1 MLLKANDIAH
11 ISYSHSDCKDVWKV
25 YFSQMEK
32 YWNVGM
38 QNIFL
43 VNKSNIK
50 IPSRY
55 TKYEYDEKKP
65 YTKRLLDCLESLSNY
80 KYIFFDHEDM
90 FLYDSPDYEE
100 INFYLQELFNNK
112 YEYIKLIKTSN
123 SSYKPVENSST
134 LFEFDFNSRW
144 IFSIQPSFWNRDRLI
159 DLINKIGDNTHWGFE
174 LKSQKYLKKLR
185 IKSAF
190 SHRQG
195 KKRGIYHFDNNVY
208 PYIATAIVKG
218 QWNLKEYKS
227 ELEYILAKC
236 EIDPNLRGYF

>member
-11 ISYSHSDCKDVWKV
+11 ITCSHSDCEMSKV
-25 YFSQMEK
+25 AYIDGKILECWDAK
-32 YWNVGM
+32 Y
-38 QNIFL
+38 FL
-43 VNKSNIK
+43 VNKSIL
-50 IPSRY
+50 
-55 TKYEYDEKKP
+55 KYLLDIQNTNMIEKT
-65 YTKRLLDCLESLSNY
+65 YKRLLDCLESLSNY

-195 KKRGIYHFDNNVY
+195 KKRGIYHFDNNVF
-208 PYIATAIVKG
+208 I
-218 QWNLKEYKS
+218 
-227 ELEYILAKC
+227 
-236 EIDPNLRGYF
+236 